1 MKNVVAIVGRP
12 NVGKSTLYNK
22 LIGKRVSIVHDE
34 AGVTRDRL
42 YHDVEWLNNKFKIID
57 TGGIEILDRPFQEQ
71 IQIQAKI
78 AIEEAN
84 VIVFVVDGRNGIT
97 QDDDFIVRLL
107 RKSNKPVI
115 LAVNKL
121 EGNKDMDPSIWTMGL
136 DTYPISALHGE
147 GVGDLLDK
155 VCSYLTFTD
164 KVEDNKTRLSII
176 GRPNAGKSSLLN
188 ALSNDER
195 SIVSP
200 IANTTR
206 DSVNSDIKIDGEEFT
221 LVDTAGINRKSK
233 LVESVDHYALSRA
246 FSSIEEADITL
257 LVIDA
262 ERDLA
267 HFDAVVAGYAFENN
281 KPMIIIINKWD
292 KIEKSNNTMNKFE
305 ERVRKEFKF
314 LSWAPI
320 VFISALERKR
330 LDKLIDKVMEVKAN
344 LSKRV
349 KTSVIND
356 VLIDAQMMQPAP
368 SHNGGRLQITF
379 GKQIEAKIPTFTLF
393 CNDKK
398 YLHFSYE
405 RFLENQFRQYFG
417 FEGTPIRL
425 LFRNKKKVEYNE
437 K

>member
-1 MKNVVAIVGRP
+1 
-12 NVGKSTLYNK
+12 
-22 LIGKRVSIVHDE
+22 
-34 AGVTRDRL
+34 
-42 YHDVEWLNNKFKIID
+42 
-57 TGGIEILDRPFQEQ
+57 
-71 IQIQAKI
+71 
-78 AIEEAN
+78 
-84 VIVFVVDGRNGIT
+84 
-97 QDDDFIVRLL
+97 
-107 RKSNKPVI
+107 
-115 LAVNKL
+115 
-121 EGNKDMDPSIWTMGL
+121 
-136 DTYPISALHGE
+136 
-147 GVGDLLDK
+147 
-155 VCSYLTFTD
+155 
-164 KVEDNKTRLSII
+164 
-176 GRPNAGKSSLLN
+176 
-188 ALSNDER
+188 
-195 SIVSP
+195 
-200 IANTTR
+200 
-206 DSVNSDIKIDGEEFT
+206 
-221 LVDTAGINRKSK
+221 
-233 LVESVDHYALSRA
+233 
-246 FSSIEEADITL
+246 
-257 LVIDA
+257 
-262 ERDLA
+262 
-267 HFDAVVAGYAFENN
+267 
-281 KPMIIIINKWD
+281 
-292 KIEKSNNTMNKFE
+292 MNKFE